1 MVADIFILLLQ
12 QKTMQS
18 ADSNVRRSGSLRRQ
32 VRCTIFLALAAGAI
46 CVIPTTPI
54 VAQDGGWT
62 TPVSISGNHTLPEYP
77 AMAVGQ
83 DGKIFVVWD
92 EENQLPDT
100 RWRQLFFAEFNG
112 HEWSTPVVLSD
123 TGTVNWTPD
132 IAVDSLGLVHVV
144 WLGGTLDSSV
154 TLYRTFD
161 GFTWSAPVSLPPLWS
176 FPKIAIDHKA
186 GIHVVANDGH
196 GVSYRRYDG
205 SAWSAPINISD
216 SLTPAGFPAI
226 AVDSKNNVHVAFH
239 AYDPTM
245 TRSTEIYYRKG
256 GAEGWS
262 SIARITTDSM
272 ESESPDII
280 LTKTD
285 LPVIVWSQ
293 SNYPLPSVKVQVSG
307 SDGMSWSVP
316 QIVSDTTDSYE
327 VSAATDGY
335 GHIHL
340 AWQVWNRLTRR
351 GGLLYTNNSKGDWAP
366 PEDITGNSAFGAYA
380 WPTLRFDK
388 DGKGHAVWLA
398 INESP
403 YPGTASILYARNDLT
418 LGLPEKQVTFP
429 REASLLQNF
438 PYPFNPTTTIHD
450 ALPSRAYVTLSV
462 FNTLGQQVATLV
474 NESQEAGYHNVRF
487 DATGLASG
495 VYFYRLMAGE
505 YMASKRLVLVR

>member
-1 MVADIFILLLQ
+1 MVADFFILLPQ
-12 QKTMQS
+12 QKKMERP
-18 ADSNVRRSGSLRRQ
+18 DSHVRRFRSPRRQ
-32 VRCTIFLALAAGAI
+32 ERRTIFLALAAGALF
-46 CVIPTTPI
+46 VIPTAP
-54 VAQDGGWT
+54 VFAQDGGWT
-62 TPVSISGNHTLPEYP
+62 TPVSISANHTLPEYP
-77 AMAVGQ
+77 AMALGR

-112 HEWSTPVVLSD
+112 LEWSTPVALSD

-132 IAVDSLGLVHVV
+132 IAVDSLGTVHIV
-144 WLGGTLDSSV
+144 WLGGTLDSSM
-154 TLYRTFD
+154 TLYRAFD

-186 GIHVVANDGH
+186 GIHVVANDGY
-196 GVSYRRYDG
+196 GVSYRRCDG

-226 AVDSKNNVHVAFH
+226 AIDSKNNVHVTFH
-239 AYDPTM
+239 ASDPTM
-245 TRSTEIYYRKG
+245 TRSTEIFYRKG
-256 GAEGWS
+256 GVEGWS

-272 ESESPDII
+272 ESESPDIV
-280 LTKTD
+280 LTATD
-285 LPVIVWSQ
+285 RPVIFWSQ

-307 SDGMSWSVP
+307 SDGKSWSVP
-316 QIVSDTTDSYE
+316 HIVSDTTDSYE

-351 GGLLYTNNSKGDWAP
+351 GGLLYTNNSKGEWAP

-380 WPTLRFDK
+380 RPTLRFDK

-403 YPGTASILYARNDLT
+403 YPGTASILYAREDLAMSVS
-418 LGLPEKQVTFP
+418 EKQATIPAEAFLFP
-429 REASLLQNF
+429 NY
-438 PYPFNPTTTIHD
+438 PNPFNPSTTIRY
-450 ALPSRAYVTLSV
+450 ALPQRSHVTLSV
-462 FNTLGQQVATLV
+462 FNTLGQEVASLA
-474 NESQEAGYHNVRF
+474 NETQEAGYHDVKF
-487 DATGLASG
+487 DGSGLASG
-495 VYFYRLMAGE
+495 VYFYRLRAGD
-505 YMASKRLVLVR
+505 YVASKRLILVR